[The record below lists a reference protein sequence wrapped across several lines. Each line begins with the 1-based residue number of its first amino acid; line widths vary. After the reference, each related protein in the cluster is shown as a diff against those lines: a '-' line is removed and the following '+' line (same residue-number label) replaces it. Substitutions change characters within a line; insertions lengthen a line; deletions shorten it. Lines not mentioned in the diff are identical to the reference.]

1 MTSLVADEIIASSP
15 NPLDLVED
23 LANAND
29 WVFERETDE
38 LTAAVP
44 GGFCEYQLRFFW
56 REEERVLQLAAV
68 FDGRVAEAKRAQ
80 IYETLALIN
89 ERLWLGHFEMWCDEG
104 LLMFRHATIADEE
117 STGISGTHL
126 ATIVETALSE
136 CERFYP
142 VFQFVLWGGKTPR
155 EALDAAMLE
164 TMGEA

>member
-1 MTSLVADEIIASSP
+1 MTSLVADEFTTQAA

-29 WVFERETDE
+29 WAFERQDDE
-38 LTAAVP
+38 LTAAVA
-44 GGFCEYQLRFFW
+44 GGYCEYQLRFFW
-56 REEERVLQLAAV
+56 REEERVLQLASV
-68 FDGRVAEAKRAQ
+68 FDGRVPEAKRPAV
-80 IYETLALIN
+80 YETLALIN

-117 STGISGTHL
+117 SSGISGNHL
-126 ATIVETALSE
+126 ATIVETALTE

-142 VFQFVLWGGKTPR
+142 VFQFVLWAGKTPR

-164 TMGEA
+164 TVGEA

>member
-1 MTSLVADEIIASSP
+1 
-15 NPLDLVED
+15 
-23 LANAND
+23 
-29 WVFERETDE
+29 
-38 LTAAVP
+38 
-44 GGFCEYQLRFFW
+44 
-56 REEERVLQLAAV
+56 
-68 FDGRVAEAKRAQ
+68 
-80 IYETLALIN
+80 
-89 ERLWLGHFEMWCDEG
+89 
-104 LLMFRHATIADEE
+104 MFRHATIADEE

>member
-1 MTSLVADEIIASSP
+1 MTTLIADDSIATES

-29 WVFERETDE
+29 WIYDRQDDE
-38 LTAAVP
+38 LTAAVT
-44 GGFCEYQLRFFW
+44 GGYCEYQLRFFW
-56 REEERVLQLAAV
+56 REEERVLQVACV
-68 FDGRVAEAKRAQ
+68 FDGRVPEAKRAAV
-80 IYETLALIN
+80 YETLGLIN

-104 LLMFRHATIADEE
+104 LLMYRHATIADEE
-117 STGISGTHL
+117 GCGLSGHHL
-126 ATIVETALSE
+126 AVMVETALSE

-142 VFQFVLWGGKTPR
+142 VFQFVVWAGKTPR